1 MDNFFNIKIVKK
13 EKKQNCDRNK
23 DFLISYNKSNI
34 LNDDKYI
41 VNLNIFQKIKNLS
54 KNPMNLY
61 VHGNKGVG
69 KNVIVQYYVNKILGY
84 QPNLQE
90 NTFISDTKELN
101 YYNSK
106 NYKEIIVNKYNFNDI
121 NLIIKLLKNILNENY
136 NSFSNTKNIVVIK
149 NIEII
154 RYENIKY
161 LKNIIEKYYNN
172 NLFIFISKKDIPDIL
187 KGFFLNL
194 RVPKPKK
201 QELDK
206 LIIYI
211 CKIKNF
217 NINEEQIN
225 YINKLSDGSLSKL
238 INIIELSY
246 LDGSYEKYEDI
257 DIKKFKF
264 IIKILK
270 KKKMDNLFILRD
282 LINELIIDNI
292 LPNEILKRLT
302 ELFIMENTNNKL
314 DNLKMYKIINK
325 ISVCDKN
332 ISLSLREIHH
342 LEYLF
347 VQIMNI
353 L

>member
-1 MDNFFNIKIVKK
+1 MDHFFNIKVIKK
-13 EKKQNCDRNK
+13 ERKQKVDTNK
-23 DFLISYNKSNI
+23 DFLILSNRYSI
-34 LNDDKYI
+34 LNDKKHNIHSTIFDKM
-41 VNLNIFQKIKNLS
+41 KNLS

-61 VHGNKGVG
+61 IHGNKGVG
-69 KNVIVQYYVNKILGY
+69 KYVIVQYYIYKILGY

-90 NTFISDTKELN
+90 NTFISDTKEFS

-121 NLIIKLLKNILNENY
+121 NLIIKLLKSILNENY
-136 NSFSNTKNIVVIK
+136 NHFSNTKNLVVIK

-154 RYENIKY
+154 RSENIKY
-161 LKNIIEKYYNN
+161 LKNIIEKYSNN
-172 NLFIFISKKDIPDIL
+172 NIFIFISKKDIPEII
-187 KGFFLNL
+187 KGFFVNL
-194 RVPKPKK
+194 RIPKPNKN
-201 QELDK
+201 ELDK
-206 LIIYI
+206 LINHI

-225 YINKLSDGSLSKL
+225 YIIKLSDGSISKL
-238 INIIELSY
+238 INIIELSF

-257 DIKKFKF
+257 DLKKYKF

-302 ELFIMENTNNKL
+302 ELFIIDNSNNKL
-314 DNLKMYKIINK
+314 DNLKMYKIINR
-325 ISVCDKN
+325 ISECSKN
-332 ISLSLREIHH
+332 ITISLREIHH